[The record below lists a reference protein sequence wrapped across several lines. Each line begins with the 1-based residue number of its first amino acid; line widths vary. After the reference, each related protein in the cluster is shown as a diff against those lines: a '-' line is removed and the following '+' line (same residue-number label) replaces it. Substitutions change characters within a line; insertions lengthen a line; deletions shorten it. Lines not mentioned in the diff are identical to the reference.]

1 MGKSIVKEI
10 FIGALLLMVIMFTL
24 GIVLYEYIPT
34 NQAIPEPVQ
43 YSADSSV
50 TQTLQEIAADAE
62 AEGIEDTETS
72 GAQSLLKSY
81 SIGASDLKSY
91 ASKKSYESGKVD
103 PFAEYVEPT
112 NTTNTTAT
120 NTTQAP
126 TSTVAPNATAGQS
139 STSNTGTFFEKSNSK

>member
-1 MGKSIVKEI
+1 MGRSIVKEI

-50 TQTLQEIAADAE
+50 TQTLQEIAVSAE
-62 AEGIEDTETS
+62 TDGMSDSELGET
-72 GAQSLLKSY
+72 QSLLKSY
-81 SIGASDLKSY
+81 SIGASDLKNY

-103 PFAEYVEPT
+103 PFAEYVDPS
-112 NTTNTTAT
+112 NTTNTTDA

-126 TSTVAPNATAGQS
+126 TSTVAPNSVAGQT
-139 STSNTGTFFEKSNSK
+139 STSNSGTFFEKSNSK